1 MIKQIFK
8 LTSLSCLISASFMV
22 SAGAVDLRKTYEA
35 EKVISSWPEYTV
47 KSVNNALLP
56 SVEVVVFYQPS
67 YASTV
72 GEYNVY
78 ERSANFVATL
88 NEAMAAHGLND
99 YSVVIKDVVP
109 VESVP
114 DSAPYNDVVE
124 DGVVVT
130 DGAEYLFSLAALN
143 EFRLVDGEFVK
154 NPEFEI
160 YQNKWQADLVLYLRE
175 QRDDDKHLGLAGIGG
190 EYASAVDIGGDSTLQ
205 TTVAHEIGHNFGLN
219 HEEGKASVGPDYAR
233 AWECSGK
240 QTIMYSASAQS
251 TTLRHFSDPNL
262 SNNGVACGD
271 EAKAYNAKV
280 LVDNYVTTSQ
290 RRSGVEALGSVSF
303 KDASYSGNESDGVSL
318 TLVRTGDVTEAAT
331 VKVFAKNG
339 DAIWGED
346 FTDAFVLAEFAQ
358 GESQASVVYPFV
370 NDGVVEDLE
379 KLTMQLNYPYKLS
392 LGSTAVAEVNLLDGD
407 SLGAGG
413 TASIFGP
420 DELVEGEEITLTV
433 TRAGGIGE
441 VVINVSTSSENAQA
455 GTDFIPLNENIVF
468 KEGEVEKQVVMTTP
482 SNDVAEINKAVTVT
496 ISSPNA
502 GVIYENSTH
511 IVTLVDDDAQGAGT
525 FNIIQGAASVSES
538 AGAYPVTI
546 SRSGGFAE
554 TTLNVSSVIKGAEA
568 TSTVQFAQNEVEKT
582 VTIAIPNNSTVESDY
597 EMKITLSSN
606 DVGATVDTST
616 ITVTIKDDDT
626 PAVES
631 GGESSGGSFG
641 FIALLLGASTLL
653 GRRRGK

>member
-1 MIKQIFK
+1 M
-8 LTSLSCLISASFMV
+8 
-22 SAGAVDLRKTYEA
+22 
-35 EKVISSWPEYTV
+35 
-47 KSVNNALLP
+47 
-56 SVEVVVFYQPS
+56 
-67 YASTV
+67 
-72 GEYNVY
+72 
-78 ERSANFVATL
+78 
-88 NEAMAAHGLND
+88 
-99 YSVVIKDVVP
+99 
-109 VESVP
+109 
-114 DSAPYNDVVE
+114 
-124 DGVVVT
+124 
-130 DGAEYLFSLAALN
+130 
-143 EFRLVDGEFVK
+143 
-154 NPEFEI
+154 
-160 YQNKWQADLVLYLRE
+160 
-175 QRDDDKHLGLAGIGG
+175 
-190 EYASAVDIGGDSTLQ
+190 
-205 TTVAHEIGHNFGLN
+205 
-219 HEEGKASVGPDYAR
+219 
-233 AWECSGK
+233 
-240 QTIMYSASAQS
+240 
-251 TTLRHFSDPNL
+251 
-262 SNNGVACGD
+262 
-271 EAKAYNAKV
+271 
-280 LVDNYVTTSQ
+280 
-290 RRSGVEALGSVSF
+290 
-303 KDASYSGNESDGVSL
+303 
-318 TLVRTGDVTEAAT
+318 
-331 VKVFAKNG
+331 
-339 DAIWGED
+339 
-346 FTDAFVLAEFAQ
+346 
-358 GESQASVVYPFV
+358 
-370 NDGVVEDLE
+370 
-379 KLTMQLNYPYKLS
+379 
-392 LGSTAVAEVNLLDGD
+392 NLLDGD